1 VRQGRPQEAPAG
13 RGAKYRPQPFF
24 APMAAGPRSKRD
36 ARRSSCGL
44 LEGNASVSQLRL
56 MGGQDGQDGQ
66 DGQEKLDELPLLLR
80 SGLKF
85 WTPIKRPEFEE
96 ELGMLPL
103 LLRSG
108 LKFWTLI
115 KRSEFEIGRAMLP
128 VA

>member
-1 VRQGRPQEAPAG
+1 
-13 RGAKYRPQPFF
+13 
-24 APMAAGPRSKRD
+24 MAAGPRSKRD